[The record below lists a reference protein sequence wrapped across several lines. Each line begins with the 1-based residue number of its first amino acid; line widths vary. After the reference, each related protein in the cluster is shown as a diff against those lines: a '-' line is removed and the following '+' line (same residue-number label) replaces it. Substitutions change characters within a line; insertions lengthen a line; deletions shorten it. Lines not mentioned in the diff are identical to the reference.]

1 MRRILLRIAYDG
13 TDYVGWQKQ
22 DNGTA
27 VEEVLNN
34 ALGELTG
41 EDIAVIGASRTD
53 SGVHAMDNVAVFDTG
68 SRIPADK
75 FCLALNRYLPND
87 IVIQSSC
94 EVEPD
99 FHPRY
104 RECRKTYEYSVYNA
118 IVPNPLMNRYTYFVH
133 HFLDIDAMNRAAGY
147 LTGEHD
153 FASFCSAGAQVKTT
167 VREIFSIEC
176 IRYPVNEEQAVYAQC
191 DIKRNVVMRADKE
204 QVVDARADKDQ
215 VVDAQADKER
225 IAGGTA
231 QRSFDA
237 CKIVIRI
244 TGSGFLYNMVRIIA
258 GTLIQIGQG
267 MYPPDKMKD
276 IIEACDRT
284 QAGPTAPPQG
294 LTLKRILYSGQEDN
308 P

>member
-191 DIKRNVVMRADKE
+191 DIKLNVGE
-204 QVVDARADKDQ
+204 
-215 VVDAQADKER
+215 QADKER
-225 IAGGTA
+225 IADGTA

>member
-68 SRIPADK
+68 SHIPADK

-94 EVEPD
+94 EVGAD

-147 LTGEHD
+147 LIGEHD

-167 VREIFSIEC
+167 VREIFSIGC
-176 IRYPVNEEQAVYAQC
+176 IRYPINEEQAV
-191 DIKRNVVMRADKE
+191 DVLADT
-204 QVVDARADKDQ
+204 
-215 VVDAQADKER
+215 ER
-225 IAGGTA
+225 IADGTD

-284 QAGPTAPPQG
+284 QAGPTAPSRG